1 MSEEKELLGQ
11 RLQVV
16 NIGLEVFAET
26 LRRHQV
32 PLVHL
37 DWRPPAQ
44 GDAHLL
50 DLLRRLQGPLPG
62 SSEGSGERAK
72 EG

>member
-1 MSEEKELLGQ
+1 MSGEKALLGQ
-11 RLQVV
+11 QLQVV

-26 LRRHQV
+26 LRRHDV

-50 DLLRRLQGPLPG
+50 DLLQRLQGPLPG
-62 SSEGSGERAK
+62 FSEGSGERGQG
-72 EG
+72 E

>member
-1 MSEEKELLGQ
+1 MSEEKELLGEQ
-11 RLQVV
+11 LQVV
-16 NIGLEVFAET
+16 NIGLEMFAET
-26 LRRHQV
+26 LRRHHV

-50 DLLRRLQGPLPG
+50 DLLRRLQGPLKT
-62 SSEGSGERAK
+62 SEDQAH

>member
-1 MSEEKELLGQ
+1 MSEKKELLGRQ
-11 RLQVV
+11 LQVV

-26 LRRHQV
+26 LRRHDV

-50 DLLRRLQGPLPG
+50 DLLQRLQGPLPE
-62 SSEGSGERAK
+62 SLEESGERAH

>member
-1 MSEEKELLGQ
+1 MSEEKALLGRQ
-11 RLQVV
+11 LQVV
-16 NIGLEVFAET
+16 NIGLELFVET
-26 LRRHQV
+26 LRRHRM

-50 DLLRRLQGPLPG
+50 DLLRRLQDPLPG
-62 SSEGSGERAK
+62 SSEGSGERAQ